1 MLSYDLQLFAKDG
14 PGGEKTEQ
22 PTAKKLRDARKEG
35 QVAKSKELGLGIGL
49 LVMFLM
55 LKLWVGMLGS
65 QFMEL
70 FQLVYGKI
78 PEFTHM
84 VAGQVSVRDY
94 MIIFRETMLRMLI
107 MMLPFAG
114 AALVAGVIIEVYQ
127 VKWRPTSKP
136 LKPKLSKLNPISG
149 FKKFFSM
156 NSLIELL
163 KAILKIGLIIWVAY
177 STLKNEWSNLFIL
190 YDMPIEQAIA
200 LMGDIVIGLGIKI
213 SLVYLLIAVADWFY
227 QKWKFKEDM
236 KMTKQEVKDEYK
248 QAEGDPK
255 IKGKIRQRM
264 MQASQRRMMQDLP
277 KADVVITN
285 PTHFA
290 VAIKYDADLYDAPY
304 VVAKGCDHL
313 AAKIKEVA
321 KENKVEIVE
330 NKPLARML
338 YYNVELGSVIPPELY
353 RAVADILAMVY
364 KMQGKI

>member
-55 LKLWVGMLGS
+55 LKLWIGMLGS

-70 FQLVYGKI
+70 FQLIYAKI

-114 AALVAGVIIEVYQ
+114 AALVAGVIIEIYQ

-156 NSLIELL
+156 NSLIELV
-163 KAILKIGLIIWVAY
+163 KAILKIGLIVWVAY
-177 STLKNEWSNLFIL
+177 STLKNEWNNLFIL

-200 LMGDIVIGLGIKI
+200 LMGNIVINLGIKI

-364 KMQGKI
+364 KLQGKI

>member
-1 MLSYDLQLFAKDG
+1 MLSYELQLFAKDG
-14 PGGEKTEQ
+14 PGGEKTENAT
-22 PTAKKLRDARKEG
+22 PKKLRDARKEG

-55 LKLWVGMLGS
+55 LKLMVGMLGT
-65 QFMEL
+65 QFMDS
-70 FQLVYGKI
+70 FTLVYNQI
-78 PEFTHM
+78 PDFTSL
-84 VAGQVSVRDY
+84 VAGNISVWDY
-94 MIIFRETMLRMLI
+94 MILFREIMIQVLL
-107 MMLPFAG
+107 MMLPFMG
-114 AALVAGVIIEVYQ
+114 VALVAGIIIEVYQ
-127 VKWRPTSKP
+127 VKWAPTTKP
-136 LKPKLSKLNPISG
+136 LKPKFSKMNPING
-149 FKKFFSM
+149 FKKFFSL
-156 NSLIELL
+156 NALIELL
-163 KAILKIGLIIWVAY
+163 KAVLKITLIIWVAY
-177 STLKNEWSNLFIL
+177 STLKKEWDNLFIL
-190 YDMPIEQAIA
+190 YEMPIEQAIA

-213 SLVYLLIAVADWFY
+213 SLVYLIIAAADLFY

-304 VVAKGCDHL
+304 VVAKGSDHL

>member
-1 MLSYDLQLFAKDG
+1 MLSYELQLFAKDG
-14 PGGEKTEQ
+14 PGGEKTEDAT
-22 PTAKKLRDARKEG
+22 PKKLRDARKEG

-55 LKLWVGMLGS
+55 LKLMVGMLGT
-65 QFMEL
+65 QFMDS
-70 FQLVYGKI
+70 FTLVYNQI
-78 PEFTHM
+78 PDFTSL
-84 VAGQVSVRDY
+84 VAGNISVWDY
-94 MIIFRETMLRMLI
+94 MILFREIMIQVLL
-107 MMLPFAG
+107 MMLPFMG
-114 AALVAGVIIEVYQ
+114 VALVAGIIIEIYQ
-127 VKWRPTSKP
+127 VKWEPTSKP
-136 LKPKLSKLNPISG
+136 LQPKLSKMNPING
-149 FKKFFSM
+149 FKKFFSL
-156 NSLIELL
+156 NALIELL
-163 KAILKIGLIIWVAY
+163 KAVLKIALIVRVAY
-177 STLKNEWSNLFIL
+177 STLKKEWDNLFIL
-190 YDMPIEQAIA
+190 YEMPIEQAIA

-213 SLVYLLIAVADWFY
+213 SLVYLIIAFADLIY

-304 VVAKGCDHL
+304 VVAKGSDHL

-364 KMQGKI
+364 KLQGKI

>member
-1 MLSYDLQLFAKDG
+1 MLSYDLQLFAKEG
-14 PGGEKTEQ
+14 PGGEKTEEAT
-22 PTAKKLRDARKEG
+22 PKKLSDARKEG

-55 LKLWVGMLGS
+55 LKYMVGLLGS
-65 QFMEL
+65 QFMDA
-70 FQLVYGKI
+70 FSIVYNRI
-78 PEFTHM
+78 PQFTDL
-84 VAGQVSVRDY
+84 VAGQIIVRDY
-94 MIIFRETMLRMLI
+94 MILFREIMFNILL
-107 MMLPFAG
+107 MMLPFMA
-114 AALVAGVIIEVYQ
+114 AALVAGMIIEIYQ
-127 VKWRPTSKP
+127 VKWEPTSKP
-136 LKPKLSKLNPISG
+136 LVPKLSKINPING
-149 FKKFFSM
+149 FKKIFSL
-156 NSLIELL
+156 NSVVEFL

-177 STLKNEWSNLFIL
+177 STLKNEWDNLFIL

-213 SLVYLLIAVADWFY
+213 SLVYLIIAAADLFY

-248 QAEGDPK
+248 QAEGDPA

-264 MQASQRRMMQDLP
+264 RQASQRRMMQDLP

-304 VVAKGCDHL
+304 VVAKGSDHL

-364 KMQGKI
+364 KMQGRI

>member
-1 MLSYDLQLFAKDG
+1 MLSYDLQLFAKEG
-14 PGGEKTEQ
+14 PGGEKTEEAT
-22 PTAKKLRDARKEG
+22 PKKLSDARKEG

-55 LKLWVGMLGS
+55 LKYMVGLLGS
-65 QFMEL
+65 QFMDA
-70 FQLVYGKI
+70 FSMVYNRI
-78 PEFTHM
+78 PQFTDL
-84 VAGQVSVRDY
+84 VAGQIIVRDY
-94 MIIFRETMLRMLI
+94 MILFREIMFNILL
-107 MMLPFAG
+107 MMLPFMA
-114 AALVAGVIIEVYQ
+114 AALVAGMIIEIYQ
-127 VKWRPTSKP
+127 VKWEPTSKP
-136 LKPKLSKLNPISG
+136 LVPKLSKINPING
-149 FKKFFSM
+149 FKKIFSL
-156 NSLIELL
+156 NSVVEFV

-177 STLKNEWSNLFIL
+177 STLKNEWDNLFIL

-213 SLVYLLIAVADWFY
+213 SLVYLIIAAADLFY

-248 QAEGDPK
+248 QAEGDPA

-264 MQASQRRMMQDLP
+264 RQASQRRMMQDLP

-304 VVAKGCDHL
+304 VVAKGSDHL

-364 KMQGKI
+364 KMQGRI

>member
-22 PTAKKLRDARKEG
+22 ATPKKLRDARKEG

-55 LKLWVGMLGS
+55 LKFFVGLLGGK
-65 QFMEL
+65 FMDA
-70 FQLVYGKI
+70 FSLVYSQI
-78 PEFTHM
+78 PNFTHM
-84 VAGQVSVRDY
+84 VAGQVSIWDY
-94 MIIFRETMLRMLI
+94 MILFREILI
-107 MMLPFAG
+107 QVVLMMLPFMG
-114 AALVAGVIIEVYQ
+114 AALVVGIAIEIYQ
-127 VKWRPTSKP
+127 VKWQPTTKP
-136 LKPKLSKLNPISG
+136 LKPKLSKLNPING
-149 FKKFFSM
+149 FKKFFSL
-156 NSLIELL
+156 NALIELL
-163 KAILKIGLIIWVAY
+163 KAVLKIALIVWVAY
-177 STLKNEWSNLFIL
+177 STLKKEWDSLFIL
-190 YDMPIEQAIA
+190 YEMPIEQAIA
-200 LMGDIVIGLGIKI
+200 LMGDVVIGLGIKI
-213 SLVYLLIAVADWFY
+213 SLVYLIIAFADLIY

-304 VVAKGCDHL
+304 VVAKGSDHL

>member
-1 MLSYDLQLFAKDG
+1 MLSYELQLFAKDG
-14 PGGEKTEQ
+14 PGGEKTENAT
-22 PTAKKLRDARKEG
+22 PKKLRDARKEG

-55 LKLWVGMLGS
+55 LKLMVGMLGT
-65 QFMEL
+65 QFMDS
-70 FQLVYGKI
+70 FTLVYNQI
-78 PEFTHM
+78 PDFTSL
-84 VAGQVSVRDY
+84 VAGNISVWDY
-94 MIIFRETMLRMLI
+94 MILFREIMIQVLL
-107 MMLPFAG
+107 MMLPFMG
-114 AALVAGVIIEVYQ
+114 GALVAGIIIEVYQ

-136 LKPKLSKLNPISG
+136 LKPKLSKMNPING
-149 FKKFFSM
+149 FKKFFSL
-156 NSLIELL
+156 NAFIELL
-163 KAILKIGLIIWVAY
+163 KAVLKIALIVWVAY
-177 STLKNEWSNLFIL
+177 STLKKEWDNLFIL
-190 YDMPIEQAIA
+190 YEMPIEQAIA

-213 SLVYLLIAVADWFY
+213 SLVYLIIAFADLFY

-304 VVAKGCDHL
+304 VVAKGSDHL

>member
-1 MLSYDLQLFAKDG
+1 MLSYDLQLFAKEG
-14 PGGEKTEQ
+14 PGGEKTEEAT
-22 PTAKKLRDARKEG
+22 PKKLSDARKEG

-55 LKLWVGMLGS
+55 LKYMVGLLGS
-65 QFMEL
+65 QFMDA
-70 FQLVYGKI
+70 FSMVYNRI
-78 PEFTHM
+78 PQFTDL
-84 VAGQVSVRDY
+84 VAGQIIVRDY
-94 MIIFRETMLRMLI
+94 MILFREIIFNILL
-107 MMLPFAG
+107 MMLPFMA
-114 AALVAGVIIEVYQ
+114 AALVAGMIIEIYQ
-127 VKWRPTSKP
+127 VKWEPTSKP
-136 LKPKLSKLNPISG
+136 LVPKLSKINPING
-149 FKKFFSM
+149 FKKIFSL
-156 NSLIELL
+156 NSVVEFL

-177 STLKNEWSNLFIL
+177 STLKNEWDNLFIL

-213 SLVYLLIAVADWFY
+213 SLVYLIIAAADLFY

-248 QAEGDPK
+248 QAEGDPA

-264 MQASQRRMMQDLP
+264 RQASQRRMMQDLP

-304 VVAKGCDHL
+304 VVAKGSDHL

-338 YYNVELGSVIPPELY
+338 YYNVELGAVIPPELY

-364 KMQGKI
+364 KMQGRI

>member
-200 LMGDIVIGLGIKI
+200 LMGDIVINLGIKI
-213 SLVYLLIAVADWFY
+213 SLIYLLIAVADWFY

>member
-1 MLSYDLQLFAKDG
+1 MLSYDLQLFAKEG
-14 PGGEKTEQ
+14 PGGEKTEEAT
-22 PTAKKLRDARKEG
+22 PKKLSDARKEG

-55 LKLWVGMLGS
+55 LKYMVGLLGS
-65 QFMEL
+65 QFMDA
-70 FQLVYGKI
+70 FSMVYNRI
-78 PEFTHM
+78 PQFTDL
-84 VAGQVSVRDY
+84 VAGQIIVRDY
-94 MIIFRETMLRMLI
+94 MILFREIMFNILL
-107 MMLPFAG
+107 MMLPFMA
-114 AALVAGVIIEVYQ
+114 AALVAGMIIEIYQ
-127 VKWRPTSKP
+127 VKWEPTSKP
-136 LKPKLSKLNPISG
+136 LVPKLSKINPING
-149 FKKFFSM
+149 FKKIFSL
-156 NSLIELL
+156 NSVVEFL

-177 STLKNEWSNLFIL
+177 STLKNEWDNLFIL

-213 SLVYLLIAVADWFY
+213 SLVYLIIAAADLFY

-248 QAEGDPK
+248 QAEGDPA

-264 MQASQRRMMQDLP
+264 RQASQRRMMQDLP

-304 VVAKGCDHL
+304 VVAKGSDHL

-364 KMQGKI
+364 KMQGRI

>member
-1 MLSYDLQLFAKDG
+1 MLSYELQLFAKDG
-14 PGGEKTEQ
+14 PGGEKTENAT
-22 PTAKKLRDARKEG
+22 PKKLRDARKEG

-55 LKLWVGMLGS
+55 LKFMVGILGT
-65 QFMEL
+65 QFMDS
-70 FQLVYGKI
+70 FTLVYNQI
-78 PEFTHM
+78 PDFTSL
-84 VAGQVSVRDY
+84 VAGNISVRDY
-94 MIIFRETMLRMLI
+94 MILFRGIMIQVLL
-107 MMLPFAG
+107 MMLPFMG
-114 AALVAGVIIEVYQ
+114 VALVAGIIIEVYQ

-136 LKPKLSKLNPISG
+136 LKPKLSKMNPING
-149 FKKFFSM
+149 FKKFFSL
-156 NSLIELL
+156 NAFIELL
-163 KAILKIGLIIWVAY
+163 KAVLKIALIVWVAY
-177 STLKNEWSNLFIL
+177 SNLKKEWDNLFIL
-190 YDMPIEQAIA
+190 YEMPIEQAIA

-213 SLVYLLIAVADWFY
+213 SLVYLIIAFADLIY

-304 VVAKGCDHL
+304 VVAKGSDHL

>member
-22 PTAKKLRDARKEG
+22 ATPKKLRDARKEG

-55 LKLWVGMLGS
+55 LKFWVGILGT

-70 FQLVYGKI
+70 FSLVYNKI
-78 PEFTHM
+78 PDFTSM
-84 VAGQVSVRDY
+84 VAGQISIRDY
-94 MIIFRETMLRMLI
+94 MIIFRETMLEMLL

-114 AALVAGVIIEVYQ
+114 AALVAGVIIEIYQ

-136 LKPKLSKLNPISG
+136 LKPKLSKMNPING

-156 NSLIELL
+156 NALIELL
-163 KAILKIGLIIWVAY
+163 KAVLKIGLIIWVAY
-177 STLKNEWSNLFIL
+177 STLKNEWSDLFIL

-200 LMGDIVIGLGIKI
+200 LMGDIVINLGIKI
-213 SLVYLLIAVADWFY
+213 SLVYLIIALADWFY

-304 VVAKGCDHL
+304 VVAKGSDHL

-321 KENKVEIVE
+321 KENRVEIVE

-338 YYNVELGSVIPPELY
+338 YYNVELGAVIPPELY
-353 RAVADILAMVY
+353 KAVADILAMVY

>member
-1 MLSYDLQLFAKDG
+1 MLSYDLQLFAKEG

-22 PTAKKLRDARKEG
+22 ATPKKLRDARKEG

-70 FQLVYGKI
+70 FTLVYNKI
-78 PEFTHM
+78 PDFTSM
-84 VAGQVSVRDY
+84 VAGQISTWDF
-94 MIIFRETMLRMLI
+94 MIIFRETMLKMLL

-114 AALVAGVIIEVYQ
+114 AALIAGFIIEIYQ

-136 LKPKLSKLNPISG
+136 LKPKLSKLNPING
-149 FKKFFSM
+149 FKKFFSL
-156 NSLIELL
+156 NALIELL
-163 KAILKIGLIIWVAY
+163 KAVLKIGLIIWVAY
-177 STLKNEWSNLFIL
+177 STLKNEWRDLFIL

-200 LMGDIVIGLGIKI
+200 LMGDIVINLGIKI
-213 SLVYLLIAVADWFY
+213 SLVYLVIAIADWFY
-227 QKWKFKEDM
+227 QKWKFREDM

-304 VVAKGCDHL
+304 VVAKGSDHL

-338 YYNVELGSVIPPELY
+338 YYNVELGAVIPPELY
-353 RAVADILAMVY
+353 KAVADILAMVY

>member
-1 MLSYDLQLFAKDG
+1 MLSYDLQLFAKEG

-22 PTAKKLRDARKEG
+22 ATPKKLKDARKEG

-49 LVMFLM
+49 LVMFLL
-55 LKLWVGMLGS
+55 LKFFVGNLGS
-65 QFMEL
+65 RFMQL
-70 FQLVYGKI
+70 FELVYNKI
-78 PEFTHM
+78 PDFTSM
-84 VAGQVSVRDY
+84 VAGEISNWDF
-94 MIIFRETMLRMLI
+94 MIIFRETMIEMLI

-114 AALVAGVIIEVYQ
+114 AAVVAGMIVEIFQ
-127 VKWRPTSKP
+127 VQWNPTSKP
-136 LKPKLSKLNPISG
+136 LMPKLSKMNPING
-149 FKKFFSM
+149 FKKLFSL
-156 NSLIELL
+156 NALVELL
-163 KAILKIGLIIWVAY
+163 KSIIKIGLIIWVAY
-177 STLKNEWSNLFIL
+177 STLKKEWNDLFIL

-200 LMGDIVIGLGIKI
+200 LMGDIVIDLGIKI
-213 SLVYLLIAVADWFY
+213 SLVYLILAFADWFY
-227 QKWKFKEDM
+227 QKWKFNEDM

-255 IKGKIRQRM
+255 IKGKIRQKM

-321 KENKVEIVE
+321 KDNKVEIVE

-353 RAVADILAMVY
+353 KAVADILAMVY

>member
-1 MLSYDLQLFAKDG
+1 MLSYNLQLFAKDG

-22 PTAKKLRDARKEG
+22 ATPKKLSDARKEG

-65 QFMEL
+65 QFMSL
-70 FQLVYGKI
+70 FVQVYNEI
-78 PEFTHM
+78 PSFTHM
-84 VAGQVSVRDY
+84 VAGQISTWDF
-94 MIIFRETMLRMLI
+94 MIIFRETLLKMLL
-107 MMLPFAG
+107 MMLPFSG
-114 AALVAGVIIEVYQ
+114 AALVAGVAIEIYQ
-127 VKWRPTSKP
+127 VKWKPTTKP
-136 LKPKLSKLNPISG
+136 LIPKLSKMNPLNG
-149 FKKFFSM
+149 FKKIFSL
-156 NSLIELL
+156 NSFIELL
-163 KAILKIGLIIWVAY
+163 KAILKIVLIGWVAY
-177 STLKNEWSNLFIL
+177 STLKNEWKSLFLL
-190 YDMPIEQAIA
+190 YDMPMEQAIA
-200 LMGDIVIGLGIKI
+200 LMGDVVINLGIKI
-213 SLVYLLIAVADWFY
+213 SLVYLVIAIADLFY
-227 QKWKFKEDM
+227 QKWKFSEDM

-255 IKGKIRQRM
+255 IKGKIRQKM

-304 VVAKGCDHL
+304 VVAKGSDHL
-313 AAKIKEVA
+313 AAKIKEA
-321 KENKVEIVE
+321 ARENHVEIVE

-338 YYNVELGSVIPPELY
+338 YYNVELGAVIPPELY

-364 KMQGKI
+364 KLQGKI

>member
-1 MLSYDLQLFAKDG
+1 MLSYDLQLFAKEG
-14 PGGEKTEQ
+14 PGGEKTEDAT
-22 PTAKKLRDARKEG
+22 PKKLSDARKEG

-49 LVMFLM
+49 LVMFIM
-55 LKLWVGMLGS
+55 LKYLVGLLGS
-65 QFMEL
+65 QFMNS
-70 FQLVYGKI
+70 FSFVYSRI
-78 PEFTHM
+78 PQFTDL
-84 VAGQVSVRDY
+84 VAGQISVRDY
-94 MIIFRETMLRMLI
+94 MILFREVMLKILL
-107 MMLPFAG
+107 MMLPFM
-114 AALVAGVIIEVYQ
+114 AASMVIGMIIEIFQ
-127 VKWRPTSKP
+127 VKWQPTSKP
-136 LKPKLSKLNPISG
+136 LMPKLSKMNPISG
-149 FKKFFSM
+149 FKKIISL
-156 NSLIELL
+156 NSLIEFL
-163 KAILKIGLIIWVAY
+163 KAVLKIGLIIWVAY
-177 STLKNEWSNLFIL
+177 STLKNEWDNLFIL

-213 SLVYLLIAVADWFY
+213 SLVYLIIAAADLFY

-248 QAEGDPK
+248 QAEGDPA

-264 MQASQRRMMQDLP
+264 RQASQRRMMQDLP

-304 VVAKGCDHL
+304 VVAKGSDHL

-321 KENKVEIVE
+321 KEHKVEIVE

>member
-1 MLSYDLQLFAKDG
+1 MLSYELQLFAKDG
-14 PGGEKTEQ
+14 PGGEKTENAT
-22 PTAKKLRDARKEG
+22 PKKLRDARKEG

-55 LKLWVGMLGS
+55 LKLMVGMLGT
-65 QFMEL
+65 QFMDS
-70 FQLVYGKI
+70 FTLVYNQI
-78 PEFTHM
+78 PDFTSL
-84 VAGQVSVRDY
+84 VAGNISVWDY
-94 MIIFRETMLRMLI
+94 MILFREIMIQVLL
-107 MMLPFAG
+107 MMLPFMG
-114 AALVAGVIIEVYQ
+114 VALVAGIIIEVYQ
-127 VKWRPTSKP
+127 VKWAPTTKP
-136 LKPKLSKLNPISG
+136 LKPKFSKMNPING
-149 FKKFFSM
+149 FKKFFSL
-156 NSLIELL
+156 NALIELL
-163 KAILKIGLIIWVAY
+163 KAVLKITLIIWVAY
-177 STLKNEWSNLFIL
+177 STLKKEWDNLFIL
-190 YDMPIEQAIA
+190 YEMPIEQAIA

-213 SLVYLLIAVADWFY
+213 SLIYLIIAFADLFY

-248 QAEGDPK
+248 QAEGEPK

-304 VVAKGCDHL
+304 VVAKGSDHL

>member
-1 MLSYDLQLFAKDG
+1 MLSYNLQLFAKDG

-35 QVAKSKELGLGIGL
+35 QVAKSKELGLGVGL
-49 LVMFLM
+49 LAMFLL
-55 LKLWVGMLGS
+55 LKLWVGMLGN

-70 FQLVYGKI
+70 FSLVYNKI
-78 PEFTHM
+78 PDFASL
-84 VAGQVSVRDY
+84 VAGEISNWDF
-94 MIIFRETMLRMLI
+94 MILFREVMIEILI
-107 MMLPFAG
+107 MMLPFMG
-114 AALVAGVIIEVYQ
+114 IALVVGIAIEIYQ
-127 VKWRPTSKP
+127 VKWNPTSKP
-136 LKPKLSKLNPISG
+136 LRPKLSKMNPVNG

-177 STLKNEWSNLFIL
+177 STLKDEWRNLFIL

-200 LMGDIVIGLGIKI
+200 LMGEIVINLGIKI
-213 SLVYLLIAVADWFY
+213 SLIYMIIAFADLIY
-227 QKWKFKEDM
+227 QKWKFKQDM
-236 KMTKQEVKDEYK
+236 MMTKQEVKDEYK

-290 VAIKYDADLYDAPY
+290 VAIKYDAELYDAPY
-304 VVAKGCDHL
+304 VVAKGSDHL

-338 YYNVELGSVIPPELY
+338 YYNVELGAVIPPELY
-353 RAVADILAMVY
+353 KAVADILAMVY

>member
-1 MLSYDLQLFAKDG
+1 MLSYELQLFAKDG
-14 PGGEKTEQ
+14 PGGEKTEDAT
-22 PTAKKLRDARKEG
+22 PKKLRDARKEG

-55 LKLWVGMLGS
+55 LKLMVGMLGT
-65 QFMEL
+65 QFMDS
-70 FQLVYGKI
+70 FTLVYNQI
-78 PEFTHM
+78 PDFTSL
-84 VAGQVSVRDY
+84 VAGNISVWDY
-94 MIIFRETMLRMLI
+94 MILFREIMIQVLL
-107 MMLPFAG
+107 MMLPFMG
-114 AALVAGVIIEVYQ
+114 VALVAGIIIEVYQ
-127 VKWRPTSKP
+127 VRWEPTTKP
-136 LKPKLSKLNPISG
+136 LQPKLSKMNPING
-149 FKKFFSM
+149 FKKFFSL
-156 NSLIELL
+156 NALIELL
-163 KAILKIGLIIWVAY
+163 KAILKITLIIWVAY
-177 STLKNEWSNLFIL
+177 STLKKEWDNLFIL
-190 YDMPIEQAIA
+190 YEMPIEQAIA

-213 SLVYLLIAVADWFY
+213 SLIYLIIAFADLFY

-304 VVAKGCDHL
+304 VVAKGSDHL

>member
-1 MLSYDLQLFAKDG
+1 MLSYELQLFAKDG
-14 PGGEKTEQ
+14 PGGEKTEDAT
-22 PTAKKLRDARKEG
+22 PKKLRDARKEG

-55 LKLWVGMLGS
+55 LKLMVGMLGT
-65 QFMEL
+65 QFMDS
-70 FQLVYGKI
+70 FTLVYNQI
-78 PEFTHM
+78 PDFTSL
-84 VAGQVSVRDY
+84 VAGNISVWDY
-94 MIIFRETMLRMLI
+94 MILFREIMIQVLLML
-107 MMLPFAG
+107 LPFMG
-114 AALVAGVIIEVYQ
+114 VALVAGIIIEVYQ
-127 VKWRPTSKP
+127 VRWEPTTKP
-136 LKPKLSKLNPISG
+136 LQPKLSKMNPING
-149 FKKFFSM
+149 FKKFFSL
-156 NSLIELL
+156 NALIELL
-163 KAILKIGLIIWVAY
+163 KAVLKITLIIWVAY
-177 STLKNEWSNLFIL
+177 STLKKEWDNLFIL
-190 YDMPIEQAIA
+190 YEMPIEQAIA

-213 SLVYLLIAVADWFY
+213 SLVYLIIAAADLFY

-304 VVAKGCDHL
+304 VVAKGSDHL

>member
-1 MLSYDLQLFAKDG
+1 MLSYELQLFAKDG
-14 PGGEKTEQ
+14 PGGEKTENAT
-22 PTAKKLRDARKEG
+22 PKKLRDARKEG

-55 LKLWVGMLGS
+55 LKLMVGMLGT
-65 QFMEL
+65 QFMDS
-70 FQLVYGKI
+70 FTLVYNQI
-78 PEFTHM
+78 PDFTSL
-84 VAGQVSVRDY
+84 VAGNISVWDY
-94 MIIFRETMLRMLI
+94 MILFREIMIQVLL
-107 MMLPFAG
+107 MMLPFMG
-114 AALVAGVIIEVYQ
+114 VALVAGIIIEVYQ
-127 VKWRPTSKP
+127 VKWAPTTKP
-136 LKPKLSKLNPISG
+136 LKPKFSKMNPING
-149 FKKFFSM
+149 FKKFFSL
-156 NSLIELL
+156 NALIELL
-163 KAILKIGLIIWVAY
+163 KAVLKITLIIWVAY
-177 STLKNEWSNLFIL
+177 STLKKEWDNLFIL
-190 YDMPIEQAIA
+190 YEMPIEQAIA

-213 SLVYLLIAVADWFY
+213 SLVYLIIAFADLIY

-304 VVAKGCDHL
+304 VVAKGSDHL

>member
-22 PTAKKLRDARKEG
+22 ATPKKLQDARKEG

-49 LVMFLM
+49 LVMFLL
-55 LKLWVGMLGS
+55 LKFCVSILGT
-65 QFMEL
+65 QFMES
-70 FQLVYGKI
+70 FSLVYNKI
-78 PEFTHM
+78 PEFTSM
-84 VAGQVSVRDY
+84 IAGQISVRDY
-94 MIIFRETMLRMLI
+94 MILFRGIMLDLLL
-107 MMLPFAG
+107 MMLPFMG
-114 AALVAGVIIEVYQ
+114 AAIVVGMIVEIFQ
-127 VKWRPTSKP
+127 VKWEPTSKP
-136 LKPKLSKLNPISG
+136 LQPKLSKLNPING
-149 FKKFFSM
+149 FKKMFSL
-156 NSLIELL
+156 NSLVEFL
-163 KAILKIGLIIWVAY
+163 KSVLKIGLIIWVAY
-177 STLKNEWSNLFIL
+177 STLKKEWNNLFIL

-200 LMGDIVIGLGIKI
+200 LMGNIVIGLGIKI
-213 SLVYLLIAVADWFY
+213 SLVYLIIAFADFFY
-227 QKWKFKEDM
+227 QKWKFSEDM

-255 IKGKIRQRM
+255 IKGKIRQKM

-304 VVAKGCDHL
+304 VVAKGSDHL
-313 AAKIKEVA
+313 AAKIKEIA

-338 YYNVELGSVIPPELY
+338 YYNVELGAVIPPELY

-364 KMQGKI
+364 KLQGKI

>member
-1 MLSYDLQLFAKDG
+1 MLSYELQLFAKDG
-14 PGGEKTEQ
+14 PGGEKTENAT
-22 PTAKKLRDARKEG
+22 PKKLRDARKEG

-55 LKLWVGMLGS
+55 LKLMVGMLGS
-65 QFMEL
+65 KFMDA
-70 FQLVYGKI
+70 FTLVYNQIPNFTSLVAGKI
-78 PEFTHM
+78 
-84 VAGQVSVRDY
+84 SVWDY
-94 MIIFRETMLRMLI
+94 MILFREIMIQVLL
-107 MMLPFAG
+107 MMLPFMG
-114 AALVAGVIIEVYQ
+114 VALVAGIIIEVYQ

-136 LKPKLSKLNPISG
+136 LKPKLSKMNPING
-149 FKKFFSM
+149 FKKFFSL
-156 NSLIELL
+156 NAFIELL
-163 KAILKIGLIIWVAY
+163 KAVLKIALIVWVAY
-177 STLKNEWSNLFIL
+177 STLKKEWDNLFIL
-190 YDMPIEQAIA
+190 YEMPIEQAIA

-213 SLVYLLIAVADWFY
+213 SLVYLIIAFADLFY

-304 VVAKGCDHL
+304 VVAKGSDHL

>member
-1 MLSYDLQLFAKDG
+1 MLSYELQLFAKDG
-14 PGGEKTEQ
+14 PGGEKTENAT
-22 PTAKKLRDARKEG
+22 PKKLRDARKEG

-55 LKLWVGMLGS
+55 LKLMVGMLGT
-65 QFMEL
+65 QFMDS
-70 FQLVYGKI
+70 FTLVYNQI
-78 PEFTHM
+78 PDFTSL
-84 VAGQVSVRDY
+84 VAGNISVWDY
-94 MIIFRETMLRMLI
+94 MILFREIMIQVLL
-107 MMLPFAG
+107 MMLPFMG
-114 AALVAGVIIEVYQ
+114 VALVAGIIIEVYQ
-127 VKWRPTSKP
+127 VKWAPTTKP
-136 LKPKLSKLNPISG
+136 LKPKFSKMNPING
-149 FKKFFSM
+149 FKKFFSL
-156 NSLIELL
+156 NALIELL
-163 KAILKIGLIIWVAY
+163 KAVLKIALIIWVAY
-177 STLKNEWSNLFIL
+177 STLKKEWDNLFIL
-190 YDMPIEQAIA
+190 YEMPIEQAIA

-213 SLVYLLIAVADWFY
+213 SLIYLIIAAADLFY

-304 VVAKGCDHL
+304 VVAKGSDHL

>member
-1 MLSYDLQLFAKDG
+1 MLSYELQLFAKDG
-14 PGGEKTEQ
+14 PGGEKTEDAT
-22 PTAKKLRDARKEG
+22 PKKLKDARKEG

-55 LKLWVGMLGS
+55 MKLWVGMLGS
-65 QFMEL
+65 QFMDS
-70 FQLVYGKI
+70 FSLVYNQI
-78 PEFTHM
+78 PDFTSL
-84 VAGQVSVRDY
+84 VAGNISVRDY
-94 MIIFRETMLRMLI
+94 MILFREIMIQVLL
-107 MMLPFAG
+107 MMLPFMG
-114 AALVAGVIIEVYQ
+114 AALVAGIIIEIYQ
-127 VKWRPTSKP
+127 VRWEPTAKP
-136 LKPKLSKLNPISG
+136 LQPKLSKMNPING

-156 NSLIELL
+156 NALIELL
-163 KAILKIGLIIWVAY
+163 KAVLKIILIVWVAY
-177 STLKNEWSNLFIL
+177 STLKKEWDNLFIL

-213 SLVYLLIAVADWFY
+213 SLIYLIIAFADLFY

-304 VVAKGCDHL
+304 VVAKGSDHL

>member
-1 MLSYDLQLFAKDG
+1 MLSYELQLFAKDG
-14 PGGEKTEQ
+14 PGGEKTEEAT
-22 PTAKKLRDARKEG
+22 PKKLKDARKEG

-49 LVMFLM
+49 LVMFIM

-65 QFMEL
+65 QFMNA
-70 FQLVYGKI
+70 FSIVYNQI
-78 PEFTHM
+78 PEF
-84 VAGQVSVRDY
+84 ANLVSGEIHIWDY
-94 MIIFRETMLRMLI
+94 MILFREIMLRILL
-107 MMLPFAG
+107 MMLPFMGVGLAAG
-114 AALVAGVIIEVYQ
+114 IIIEIYQ
-127 VKWRPTSKP
+127 VKWEPTSKP
-136 LKPKLSKLNPISG
+136 LQPKLSKMNPING
-149 FKKFFSM
+149 FKKIFSM
-156 NSLIELL
+156 NSLVEFL
-163 KAILKIGLIIWVAY
+163 KAVLKIVCIIWVAY

-190 YDMPIEQAIA
+190 YEMPIEQAIS
-200 LMGDIVIGLGIKI
+200 LMGDVLISLGIKI
-213 SLVYLLIAVADWFY
+213 SLVYLIIAFADLFY

-248 QAEGDPK
+248 QSEGDPK

-304 VVAKGCDHL
+304 VVAKGSDHL

-338 YYNVELGSVIPPELY
+338 YYNVELGAVIPPELY